1 MIVSAHDGYPRW
13 IDSGADYI
21 EVDVRRSRDGVLVL
35 AHDELRAGV
44 TYPTLEQLL
53 ARIPDRTGLQ
63 LDLKEEG
70 WELEIVES
78 TLRRVPAERLAVT
91 TGADAAL
98 RRVKS
103 RFPEVRTGLTRQHVE
118 PTNHDFIALDQRY
131 ASGEAL
137 DFCAGHG
144 IPVWLWTVD
153 DEAAL
158 RRLLS
163 DRRVAGLITNRPDLA
178 LRLRSARS

>member
-13 IDSGADYI
+13 IDAGADYI

-35 AHDELRAGV
+35 AHDDLRAGV
-44 TYPTLEQLL
+44 RYPTLEELL
-53 ARIPDRTGLQ
+53 TRMHGPTGLQ

-70 WELEIVES
+70 SELEIVEAA
-78 TLRRVPAERLAVT
+78 LRRVPAERLAVT
-91 TGADAAL
+91 TGVDAAL

-103 RFPEVRTGLTRQHVE
+103 RFPGVRTGLTRQHVE
-118 PTNHDFIALDQRY
+118 RTGHDFMALDQRY

-137 DFCAGHG
+137 DFCAAHG

-158 RRLLS
+158 RRLLE
-163 DRRVAGLITNRPDLA
+163 DRRVAGVITNRPDVA